1 MYGSMARFSM
11 VHFIEAVKAGDITDD
26 TMEQN
31 ELVPVEQGKDEGDD
45 QLKHWELP
53 KEPHPGTLLRTTCKQ
68 DVLKN
73 ICFSPFSD
81 QLRT

>member
-1 MYGSMARFSM
+1 M
-11 VHFIEAVKAGDITDD
+11 VHFTEAVTAGDITDD

-53 KEPHPGTLLRTTCKQ
+53 KEPHPGTLLRPICTCKQ

-73 ICFSPFSD
+73 SYFSPYSD
-81 QLRT
+81 QL